1 MGVAQTFPRFMD
13 SNKTKERLQARK
25 APVGVT
31 HQWSPQRKCHCPS
44 LWPGAF
50 LGDDRKRGAMERRM
64 LVPAES
70 NQSALLE
77 PVNFWPKI
85 SG

>member
-1 MGVAQTFPRFMD
+1 MGAAQTFPRFMD

-25 APVGVT
+25 APAPISG
-31 HQWSPQRKCHCPS
+31 HPS
-44 LWPGAF
+44 VSATVPPCGPVHSW
-50 LGDDRKRGAMERRM
+50 GDDRKNRATERRM

-70 NQSALLE
+70 NQSSLLE
-77 PVNFWPKI
+77 PANFRPKI

>member
-25 APVGVT
+25 VPAPISG
-31 HQWSPQRKCHCPS
+31 HPS
-44 LWPGAF
+44 LSATVPPCGQVHSW
-50 LGDDRKRGAMERRM
+50 GDDRKRGAMERRM